1 MFLSFLNANLCK
13 YLVYNRWWTLLLQ
26 QVVSGLKIRQ
36 QIFDTLDTDM
46 EGDADWQSVITLIE
60 KFMKKD
66 DHYSLWNLER
76 NL

>member
-1 MFLSFLNANLCK
+1 
-13 YLVYNRWWTLLLQ
+13 LLLR

-66 DHYSLWNLER
+66 DHYSL
-76 NL
+76 